1 MFARGEKRSEKDLSF
16 IGPEVTVTGDIASAG
31 RLHID
36 GKVAGDVRCAS
47 LSQGESGAVHGN
59 IAAEEARLAGLV
71 DGAVEAGTLVL
82 EPSAR
87 VTGDILY
94 ESLSIAAGAQVD
106 GRLKRRSG
114 GGDGAAAAKA
124 ALRPVPA
131 PAPGLFRDEP
141 AAAVAAE

>member
-1 MFARGEKRSEKDLSF
+1 MFSRSDKSAGKEMSF
-16 IGPEVTVTGDIASAG
+16 IGPEVTVTGDIASGG

-47 LSQGESGAVHGN
+47 LSQGESGAVQGN
-59 IAAEEARLAGLV
+59 IAAGEARLAGLV
-71 DGAVEAGTLVL
+71 DGAVEAETLVL

-106 GRLKRRSG
+106 GRLKRRRG
-114 GGDGAAAAKA
+114 GQDGAAAARA
-124 ALRPVPA
+124 VVRPVPA
-131 PAPGLFRDEP
+131 PDLLLDER